1 MINHIFKKT
10 ETDDITARMTIRNGK
25 GKPEIKKTG
34 ISMRRKS
41 FYNPKKV

>member
-10 ETDDITARMTIRNGK
+10 EKDDITARMTIRNGK
-25 GKPEIKKTG
+25 GKSEIKKN
-34 ISMRRKS
+34 RYKYAQNS